1 MATTP
6 AEAQQQ
12 LADII
17 QASMTAAIQP
27 LVEQGEKNTEV
38 IQSQAKKTSSSDK
51 KNNNKQA
58 GLLKSI
64 VQNIS
69 LPLPGG
75 ARLFGLSSFMDKIGQ
90 TTKQFERGRA
100 AQKKWTE
107 MSQADKD
114 AMDPEDRKALKKK
127 SDEAMSSGTHKM
139 RTLTAGV
146 TAAGTAIV
154 LMTEGLRALGKS
166 LGGVSEGQAAS
177 QLFGAIGQTFQ
188 AAIKGEWLNPQ
199 AVLQLQGAVGQEFG
213 QLLTSEAAAT
223 MTKVATDFGITTNQ
237 MAKLERTFQAT
248 SMDSRTALDS
258 FAQVGILG
266 QTAATELA
274 ANAGAVAR
282 AGDNFNEF
290 IRDGI
295 KNAKQLGLEFSKME
309 STLTG
314 FTMDFEGTVTGF
326 SELRAVIPGMATD
339 FGQLLTTAMTG
350 TTDEYIDQIRSS
362 LLGAGIS
369 DASQM
374 NRQQAALLEKATG
387 FSADQIN
394 RILNGQD
401 INADMQVDLDK
412 KRNWLLVA
420 QLGLLGGILGATIAS
435 WQALWKG
442 AGAALTGAA
451 VVGGAAAIVG
461 GTATALNDAYITKD
475 GKTQRFS
482 DDDNILLSKSGL
494 GGGDDNRMGAALGRI
509 ESALNRRQQIDLRGG
524 QAFVERHN
532 ENAYRGQM
540 RTA

>member
-1 MATTP
+1 MAKTSE
-6 AEAQQQ
+6 EALQQ
-12 LADII
+12 LIEGMQGAV
-17 QASMTAAIQP
+17 TAGIQP
-27 LVEQGEKNTEV
+27 LIESNEKNAEAV
-38 IQSQAKKTSSSDK
+38 RSQGTKTSSSNK
-51 KNNNKQA
+51 QYNKKQA

-64 VQNIS
+64 VQNVS

-75 ARLFGLSSFMDKIGQ
+75 ARLFGLSSFMDKIG
-90 TTKQFERGRA
+90 TTVKEFRA
-100 AQKKWTE
+100 GDKARKTWTE
-107 MSQADKD
+107 MSKADKD
-114 AMDPEDRKALKKK
+114 AMDPDKRKALRNK
-127 SDEAMSSGTHKM
+127 SNNAMSVGTMRM

-177 QLFGAIGQTFQ
+177 QLFGAVGESFQ

-199 AVLQLQGAVGQEFG
+199 AGLKVQGAVGQEFG
-213 QLLTSEAAAT
+213 QLLTSDAAAT
-223 MTKVATDFGITTNQ
+223 LAKVATDFGITTNQ

-314 FTMDFEGTVTGF
+314 FTMDFEGTVSGF

-339 FGQLLTTAMTG
+339 FGQLLSTAMTG
-350 TTDEYIDQIRSS
+350 TTDEYIDQIKSS

-401 INADMQVDLDK
+401 VNADMQVDLDK
-412 KRNWLLVA
+412 KRNWLLAA
-420 QLGLLGGILGATIAS
+420 QMGLLGGILGATIAS
-435 WQALWKG
+435 WQVLWRG

-494 GGGDDNRMGAALGRI
+494 GDGDSSGMVAALGRI